1 MEVPSVFSYKRRRKN
16 ERSLFERKKQ
26 KNCEQSE
33 QFLFPNKNCATITH
47 IIRLYGVQIKSYIFV
62 PHLSHYS
69 TLLSTIKC
77 AQGRKIRPNEK
88 LE

>member
-33 QFLFPNKNCATITH
+33 QFLFHCKNCATITH

-62 PHLSHYS
+62 PHFFTLFNFIEYNKMYS
-69 TLLSTIKC
+69 
-77 AQGRKIRPNEK
+77 RKKN
-88 LE
+88 